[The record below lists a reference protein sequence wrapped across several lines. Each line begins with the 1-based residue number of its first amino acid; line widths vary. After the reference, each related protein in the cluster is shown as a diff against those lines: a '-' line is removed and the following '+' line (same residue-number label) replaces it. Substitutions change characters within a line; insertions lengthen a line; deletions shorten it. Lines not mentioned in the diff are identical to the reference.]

1 MFGIGMPEVIV
12 ILLVVLVVFGPK
24 KLPELA
30 RSIGRG
36 MAEFKR
42 ATQDIKASLN
52 MDEEIREIKQSFD
65 EEMWRTLDRANP
77 SGVDPFKSRQE
88 EMEELRRRQTEDSS
102 TSKEESEIMAQKGKS
117 PQEPDVNEHDLQ
129 AHDDV
134 TDTREFSGKDK
145 GKEGV
150 IGG

>member
-1 MFGIGMPEVIV
+1 MLGIGMPEIIV

-36 MAEFKR
+36 MAEFKK

-52 MDEEIREIKQSFD
+52 MDEEIQEIKQSFD
-65 EEMWRTLDRANP
+65 QEMWRTLDKASPNRA
-77 SGVDPFKSRQE
+77 DPFKSRQE
-88 EMEELRRRQTEDSS
+88 EMQELRQKQVEDSLN
-102 TSKEESEIMAQKGKS
+102 SKEESELVAQKDQCQ
-117 PQEPDVNEHDLQ
+117 QEKGMNQDGSQ
-129 AHDDV
+129 ANGEIAD
-134 TDTREFSGKDK
+134 EPENCGN
-145 GKEGV
+145 GKEKGEG